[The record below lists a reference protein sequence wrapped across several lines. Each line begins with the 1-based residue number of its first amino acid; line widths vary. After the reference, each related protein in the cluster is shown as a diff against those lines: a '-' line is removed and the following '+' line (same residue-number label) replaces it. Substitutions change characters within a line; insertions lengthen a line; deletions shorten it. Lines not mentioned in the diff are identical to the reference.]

1 MTTNII
7 QKTENACQVME
18 DTLKKVHFKLTEIE
32 QDSVN
37 VITPQDKIIEKA
49 EAYSSHGYN
58 NDSLNLVEF
67 LTSTLSINKQ
77 IVSLLITF
85 IIVTCGYFIIKWV
98 KARAKTQV
106 QSVKNVNSKVPIRR
120 LADTATP
127 GVSNRIEKVNM
138 VLEVLMKLLQ
148 DLYKTRKNEGVRPD
162 MPIRATELGLKRAIT
177 QHTGMQKVMVE
188 LLTAYIHLCSD
199 NVIRK
204 ILNGNNDWSGLL
216 IDNTFLRIFL
226 NIKNNTVQVDM
237 LSGVR
242 IATILVEISNEYRLR
257 YSRDPSIDLYANEI
271 GIYLGGENHELQEQ
285 LFNYI
290 ITNINDCPTEIKYLI
305 SPNNKNLR

>member
-1 MTTNII
+1 
-7 QKTENACQVME
+7 
-18 DTLKKVHFKLTEIE
+18 
-32 QDSVN
+32 
-37 VITPQDKIIEKA
+37 
-49 EAYSSHGYN
+49 
-58 NDSLNLVEF
+58 
-67 LTSTLSINKQ
+67 
-77 IVSLLITF
+77 
-85 IIVTCGYFIIKWV
+85 
-98 KARAKTQV
+98 
-106 QSVKNVNSKVPIRR
+106 
-120 LADTATP
+120 
-127 GVSNRIEKVNM
+127 
-138 VLEVLMKLLQ
+138 MKLLQ

-271 GIYLGGENHELQEQ
+271 GIYN
-285 LFNYI
+285 F
-290 ITNINDCPTEIKYLI
+290 
-305 SPNNKNLR
+305 